1 MASDA
6 KDEQVDGR
14 RLRSERS
21 RTAIIEAG
29 LALQREGTIVPT
41 AQQIAD
47 RAGVG
52 IRSFFRHFEDMEAMF
67 VAVDEYARAD
77 YEALFIGGDREG
89 SLSDRI
95 RHAVERHADAY
106 QDLTPMILGT
116 QAQIWRYG
124 VLRKNYARN
133 QHGLRKDLED
143 WLPEIKALP
152 KSKREAIDAIASFE
166 MWHRLREYQNLSRN
180 ASIDIIVDLLSDLI
194 PAD

>member
-29 LALQREGTIVPT
+29 LTLQREGTIVPT

-77 YEALFIGGDREG
+77 YEALFAGGDREG
-89 SLSDRI
+89 SLAERI

-106 QDLTPMILGT
+106 QDLRAIILGT
-116 QAQIWRYG
+116 HAQMWRYA
-124 VLRKNYARN
+124 VLRENYARN
-133 QHGLRKDLED
+133 CRLLRKDLDD
-143 WLPEIKALP
+143 WLPELRALP
-152 KSKREAIDAIASFE
+152 KSKREAVDAIASFE
-166 MWHRLREYQNLSRN
+166 MWHRLREFQNLPRN
-180 ASIDIIVDLLSDLI
+180 AAIDIIVDLLSEVI